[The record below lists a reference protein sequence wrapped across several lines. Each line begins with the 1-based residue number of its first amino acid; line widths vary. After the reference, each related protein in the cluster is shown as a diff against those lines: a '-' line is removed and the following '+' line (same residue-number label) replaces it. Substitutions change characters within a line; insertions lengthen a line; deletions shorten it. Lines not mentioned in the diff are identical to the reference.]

1 MTRASGIASK
11 PSAPRSAGFAV
22 RQLACLVV
30 LFAALMRAAIP
41 AGFMPV
47 FDSDQRVMTV
57 AMCSGHADQT
67 IQIDLD
73 APGQEEQTTECPF
86 ASLAS
91 PAMLRQVASAPVTL
105 VWSHPMRFVDAPEDR
120 LTAAH
125 WPPGSPPT
133 GPPTTV

>member
-1 MTRASGIASK
+1 MKRASGITSK

-22 RQLACLVV
+22 RQLACLVMLLAILV
-30 LFAALMRAAIP
+30 RAAVP
-41 AGFMPV
+41 AGFMPD
-47 FDSDQRVMTV
+47 FDGDQRVMTV